1 MNLSLAPR
9 PESYETRIARHDLEC
24 GHRQNAA
31 IGSAKAEGRV
41 MLTGEQ
47 DGKIEFIERDSNVC
61 MFLHRRS
68 LVLRGVQHNSLF

>member
-1 MNLSLAPR
+1 
-9 PESYETRIARHDLEC
+9 
-24 GHRQNAA
+24 
-31 IGSAKAEGRV
+31 

-61 MFLHRRS
+61 MSLHRRS